1 MNVNHDFQPELNQGP
16 ADLQSTA
23 LTTEPY
29 NRVQSNQHR
38 SAQQEINHQV
48 NLHKQPEIMTK
59 REIGKNTQNHKTLVT
74 MGRADMQMTLETLF
88 LEPEDTSIMTECA
101 VNYT

>member
-1 MNVNHDFQPELNQGP
+1 MNVNHDFQPESNQGP

-29 NRVQSNQHR
+29 HCVQSNQHR

-48 NLHKQPEIMTK
+48 NKQPEIMTE
-59 REIGKNTQNHKTLVT
+59 RENNKTLVT
-74 MGRADMQMTLETLF
+74 MERADMQMTLETLF
-88 LEPEDTSIMTECA
+88 P
-101 VNYT
+101 

>member
-38 SAQQEINHQV
+38 SAQQEI
-48 NLHKQPEIMTK
+48 KPP
-59 REIGKNTQNHKTLVT
+59 GKLAQATGDHDQKGN
-74 MGRADMQMTLETLF
+74 R
-88 LEPEDTSIMTECA
+88 
-101 VNYT
+101 